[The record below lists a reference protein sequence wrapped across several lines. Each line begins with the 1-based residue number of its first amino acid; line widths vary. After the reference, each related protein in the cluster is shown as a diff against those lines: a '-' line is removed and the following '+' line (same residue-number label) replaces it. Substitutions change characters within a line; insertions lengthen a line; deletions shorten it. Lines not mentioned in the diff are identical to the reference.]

1 MYTLRVKNHR
11 NNTLE
16 LTNNPCYTVYK
27 IDGLTP
33 PAATVNSSVNTTIDG
48 STINSVRVESRNIVI
63 YMTIE
68 GEVEKNRINLYK
80 YFPLKKTVTL
90 YFTNDTRDVFIC
102 GTVENIEC
110 DLFANKQVAQI
121 SILCPQPYFKSVES
135 LITEFSTVEKG
146 LEFPISIEE
155 SGIEFSTILSEPRK
169 TIINTGDVETGVI
182 IDLFA
187 TGEVVKPIIYDTIK
201 RTSMALNIDMIKGDK
216 ITINTNAGEKG
227 ITLLRDGIT
236 YNILGNMQPSS
247 AWFTLDTGDNVFT
260 YECESGVDN
269 LQLTF
274 TTPIL
279 YGGV

>member
-1 MYTLRVKNHR
+1 
-11 NNTLE
+11 
-16 LTNNPCYTVYK
+16 
-27 IDGLTP
+27 
-33 PAATVNSSVNTTIDG
+33 
-48 STINSVRVESRNIVI
+48 
-63 YMTIE
+63 MTIE

-187 TGEVVKPIIYDTIK
+187 TGEVVKPIIYDAIK
-201 RTSMALNIDMIKGDK
+201 RTSMALNISMIKGDK

-260 YECESGVDN
+260 YECESGVYN